1 MTDAVQRLWMSL
13 ADRYRVDREIGHGGM
28 ATVYLARD
36 LKHGRAVMMIGEQMR
51 GHPEHP
57 LSTFA
62 QGPGPAPSS
71 IWYFV
76 QGFLNL
82 AVNDHPQALAAFALC
97 EAEPADLF
105 TVFSAFLSAAVR
117 GDQSARAALTPE
129 VEQAGW
135 HDSSY
140 AEFVAEGFALLND
153 AEQAARW
160 LDRSVDLG
168 FGCYAG
174 LAEHNA
180 LWRRWRGHPL
190 LKPVFERL
198 RVQSAYYES
207 LPIAPRLAELLKR
220 GT

>member
-1 MTDAVQRLWMSL
+1 MS
-13 ADRYRVDREIGHGGM
+13 
-28 ATVYLARD
+28 
-36 LKHGRAVMMIGEQMR
+36 MIGEQMR

-62 QGPGPAPSS
+62 EGPGHAPPS
-71 IWYFV
+71 IWYLV
-76 QGFLNL
+76 QGLL
-82 AVNDHPQALAAFALC
+82 HLGVDDHPQALLAFARS
-97 EAEPADLF
+97 EAEPADPL
-105 TVFSAFLSAAVR
+105 TAFSTFLSAAVR
-117 GDQSARAALTPE
+117 GDESARAALTPE

-135 HDSSY
+135 HDNSY

-160 LDRSVDLG
+160 LGRSVDLG

-180 LWRRWRGHPL
+180 LWQRWRGHPL

-220 GT
+220 RT